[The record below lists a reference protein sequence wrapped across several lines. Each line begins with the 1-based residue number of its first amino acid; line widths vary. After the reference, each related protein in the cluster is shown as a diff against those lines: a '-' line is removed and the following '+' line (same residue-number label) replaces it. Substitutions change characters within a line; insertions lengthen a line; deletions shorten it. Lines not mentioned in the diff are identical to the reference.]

1 LVHCRGRAGG
11 LLKSHHVVVQRLEST
26 GQDGQDRGRSSPSDL
41 RREANM
47 AYQPWRRLSSW
58 TSRTEQGSLQVVEAL
73 DDEDHH
79 LAQAHNLL
87 DTTARDGGMRN
98 VLKVETREVPQT
110 YPSLALPLSRVVP
123 N

>member
-1 LVHCRGRAGG
+1 MEETCHWNESDRAG
-11 LLKSHHVVVQRLEST
+11 V
-26 GQDGQDRGRSSPSDL
+26 
-41 RREANM
+41 
-47 AYQPWRRLSSW
+47 
-58 TSRTEQGSLQVVEAL
+58 SRYLEAL
-73 DDEDHH
+73 DDEEHH